1 MKVAIIGTGYVGLP
15 TAVSFAE
22 HGNDVTCID
31 VDQDKIDQLSQGI
44 PTIHEEGLASALRDR
59 IEAGNLHF
67 TTSYKEGLTGAA
79 AVFCAVGTPEKAD
92 GSADMQY
99 VYKVAEDVGRTITDY
114 TVFVDKST
122 VPMGTAAEVAKIIG
136 SVTDVEFD
144 VVSNPEFM
152 AEGRALE
159 DVRRPSRIVIGT
171 DSDRARKVMEELYRP
186 YVRGGRPIRFMS
198 AVSAELTKYGANG
211 FLATKTSYYNELATL
226 ASLFGADIEDVRRG
240 MGDDPRIGMINT
252 YVGPGWGGSCFPK
265 DSQSLV
271 AQARAVG
278 FDFKTM
284 RAADEANDIKM
295 QEAVERVLAYFNGNI
310 KDKKIALWGLA
321 FKKGTD
327 DMRVSPAIEILNRL
341 LEEGAEV
348 AAFDPA
354 AMNNAR
360 KAFESNGRVSF
371 HKSKYGVLED
381 TDALVIATDWEEF
394 TNPDVGEMKSRMK
407 TPVVFDWRNLIDLDL
422 MRKHNVHYES
432 NGRPV
437 VEPNA

>member
-1 MKVAIIGTGYVGLP
+1 MKVAIVGTGYVGLP
-15 TAVSFAE
+15 TGVSFAE

-31 VDQDKIDQLSQGI
+31 SNPERIDLLQQGI
-44 PTIHEEGLASALRDR
+44 SPIHEGGLVEALSER

-67 TTSYKEGLTGAA
+67 TVNLSEGLLGAA
-79 AVFCAVGTPEKAD
+79 AIFCAVGTPEKED
-92 GSADMQY
+92 GSADMTY
-99 VYKVAEDVGRTITDY
+99 VHKVAEDVGRTITDY

-122 VPMGTAAEVAKIIG
+122 VPMGTAQKVTEIIR
-136 SVTDVEFD
+136 SVTDTEFD

-171 DSDRARKVMEELYRP
+171 DSQRAREVMEELYRP

-198 AVSAELTKYGANG
+198 AISAELTKYGANG

-226 ASLFGADIEDVRRG
+226 AYLYGADIEDVRRG

-271 AQARAVG
+271 YQAAQVG
-278 FDFKTM
+278 YEFKTM

-295 QEAVERVLAYFNGNI
+295 LEAPNRVLKYFEGDL
-310 KDKKIALWGLA
+310 KGKKIALWGLA

-327 DMRVSPAIEILNRL
+327 DMRASPAIEIMNKL
-341 LEEGAEV
+341 LEYGAEI

-354 AMNNAR
+354 AMENA
-360 KAFESNGRVSF
+360 KIAYEGNEKVSF
-371 HKSKYGVLED
+371 DKSKYGVLEGA
-381 TDALVIATDWEEF
+381 DALVVATDWEEF
-394 TNPDVGEMKSRMK
+394 TNPDVGEMKLRMK
-407 TPVVFDWRNLIDLDL
+407 APVIFDWRNLIDPEF
-422 MRKHNVHYES
+422 MRKHNVFYAS
-432 NGRPV
+432 NGRPEV
-437 VEPNA
+437 KPNE

>member
-31 VDQDKIDQLSQGI
+31 VDEHKIEQLNEGI
-44 PTIHEEGLASALRDR
+44 PPIHEEGLVSALRDR
-59 IEAGNLHF
+59 LDAGNLQF
-67 TTSYKEGLTGAA
+67 TTSYREGLTGAA
-79 AVFCAVGTPEKAD
+79 AVFCAVGTPEMAD
-92 GSADMQY
+92 GSADMKY
-99 VYKVAEDVGRTITDY
+99 VYQVAEDVGRTVTDY
-114 TVFVDKST
+114 TVFIDKST
-122 VPMGTAAEVAKIIG
+122 VPMGTAERVSEIIRG
-136 SVTDVEFD
+136 VTDVEVD

-171 DSDRARKVMEELYRP
+171 DSERAREVMEELYRP

-198 AVSAELTKYGANG
+198 AISAELTKYGANG

-226 ASLFGADIEDVRRG
+226 ASLYGADIEDVRRA
-240 MGDDPRIGMINT
+240 MGDDPRIGMVNT

-265 DSQSLV
+265 DSQSLIYQA
-271 AQARAVG
+271 AQLG
-278 FDFKTM
+278 YDFKTM
-284 RAADEANDIKM
+284 RAADEANDVKM
-295 QEAVERVLAYFNGNI
+295 LEAPNRLLEYFGGDI
-310 KDKKIALWGLA
+310 AGKKIALWGLA

-327 DMRVSPAIEILNRL
+327 DMRVSPAIEILNKL

-354 AMNNAR
+354 AMENAKRAYEGNNQVTFDR
-360 KAFESNGRVSF
+360 
-371 HKSKYGVLED
+371 SKYGVLEGAE
-381 TDALVIATDWEEF
+381 ALIIATDWEEF
-394 TNPDVGEMKSRMK
+394 TNPDVTEMKQRMK
-407 TPVVFDWRNLIDLDL
+407 APVIFDWRNLIDPEL
-422 MRKHNVHYES
+422 MRKHNVYYAS

-437 VEPNA
+437 VKPNA

>member
-1 MKVAIIGTGYVGLP
+1 MKVAIVGTGYVGLP

-31 VDQDKIDQLSQGI
+31 VDEQKIEMLNNGI
-44 PTIHEEGLASALRDR
+44 PPIHEEGLVGALRTRLD
-59 IEAGNLHF
+59 AGDLKF
-67 TTSYKEGLTGAA
+67 TSDYKEGLAGAA

-92 GSADMQY
+92 GSANLEY
-99 VYKVAEDVGRTITDY
+99 VFRVAEEVGSLITDY

-122 VPMGTAAEVAKIIG
+122 VPMGTAAAVAKIIS
-136 SVTDVEFD
+136 SVTNVEFD

-152 AEGRALE
+152 AEGRALA

-171 DSDRARKVMEELYRP
+171 DSERARGVMEELYKP

-226 ASLFGADIEDVRRG
+226 ASLYGADIEDIRRA
-240 MGDDPRIGMINT
+240 MGDDPRIGNINT

-271 AQARAVG
+271 AQARAKG

-295 QEAVERVLAYFNGNI
+295 LEVPSQLVEYFEGDI
-310 KDKKIALWGLA
+310 KGKKIALWGLA

-327 DMRVSPAIEILNRL
+327 DMRVSPAIEILNEL
-341 LEEGAEV
+341 ISKGAHV

-354 AMNNAR
+354 AMENAA
-360 KAFESNGRVSF
+360 KTYGDNPQVSF
-371 HKSKYGVLED
+371 HKSKYAALDGV
-381 TDALVIATDWEEF
+381 DALVIATDWEEF
-394 TNPDVGEMKSRMK
+394 TNPDIREMKTLMNQ
-407 TPVVFDWRNLIDLDL
+407 PVIFDGRNMIDLDL
-422 MRKHNVHYES
+422 MKKNGFYYQA

-437 VEPNA
+437 VKPNV

>member
-1 MKVAIIGTGYVGLP
+1 MKVAIVGTGYVGLP

-31 VDQDKIDQLSQGI
+31 VDQEKIDQLNQGI
-44 PTIHEEGLASALRDR
+44 PTIHEEGLVSALHDR
-59 IEAGNLHF
+59 LEAGNLHF
-67 TTSYKEGLTGAA
+67 TTSYAEGLAGAA
-79 AVFCAVGTPEKAD
+79 AVFCAVGTPEKED

-122 VPMGTAAEVAKIIG
+122 VPVGTAREVSKIIG
-136 SVTDVEFD
+136 SVTDVEYD

-171 DSDRARKVMEELYRP
+171 DSERARDVMEELYRP

-198 AVSAELTKYGANG
+198 QVSAELTKYGANG
-211 FLATKTSYYNELATL
+211 FLATKTSFYNELATL
-226 ASLFGADIEDVRRG
+226 AGLYGADIEDIRRA
-240 MGDDPRIGMINT
+240 MGDDPRIGMVNT

-265 DSQSLV
+265 DSQSLI
-271 AQARAVG
+271 AQAREVG

-284 RAADEANDIKM
+284 RAADEANDEKM
-295 QEAVERVLAYFNGNI
+295 LEAAKRVIEYFDGNI
-310 KDKKIALWGLA
+310 KGKKIALWGLA

-327 DMRVSPAIEILNRL
+327 DMRVSPAVEILNKL

-348 AAFDPA
+348 AAYDPA
-354 AMNNAR
+354 ALENAK
-360 KAFESNGRVSF
+360 KAYEGKSDVTFS
-371 HKSKYGVLED
+371 KSKYDVLDSAE
-381 TDALVIATDWEEF
+381 ALIVATDWEEF
-394 TNPDVGEMKSRMK
+394 TNPDVGEMKQRMK
-407 TPVVFDWRNLIDLDL
+407 SAVIFDWRNLIDPEL
-422 MRKHNVHYES
+422 MQKHGVYYAS
-432 NGRPV
+432 NGRPTV
-437 VEPNA
+437 LPE